1 MGISICP
8 WQIKHRSFN
17 QSHKQ
22 SSHNCDHSPKYLGL
36 ATQSPEIYFLK
47 TTKAFINLKQPKFVY
62 TMYAC
67 KNVNGGAKESYP
79 KIQAIANE
87 KAGITLHMALAK
99 LAVVYFIPV

>member
-1 MGISICP
+1 M
-8 WQIKHRSFN
+8 
-17 QSHKQ
+17 
-22 SSHNCDHSPKYLGL
+22 
-36 ATQSPEIYFLK
+36 
-47 TTKAFINLKQPKFVY
+47 KQPKFVY
-62 TMYAC
+62 TIYAW